1 MARGRGV
8 SANAS
13 HDGHNSRLLMM
24 WTHQPPNF
32 SRHDFVMSPAHTLPQ
47 ISDAELLMV
56 IAPSA
61 WDTLQAAIHDGTD
74 LWPVLSRVLVF
85 TPVQALADQEVIAR
99 QQQLQLSINRHIAGL
114 CGLMSRTP
122 VVLARTPRVRHT
134 LTHVELYLKDQY
146 IGRADM
152 WRLCEA
158 MVDGCVYVGQT
169 IQLAVGIRAKVGRL
183 FIHEHSVMAGY
194 FAPSTLP
201 IFRTESARC
210 NVFVQMSR
218 EMWEFDES
226 GEIYYEK
233 VLYGFLPD
241 LIRKWESIGTS
252 HVVSIV
258 LFTRVLYD
266 ESEREHL
273 TGLPVQRTNHGQLFV
288 DYYKVI
294 LELDRAP
301 HWPSVMRAMKEEFF
315 RFQHDILLQPRWTN
329 ARFEP
334 PRQDLE
340 TVGGDEAVGGR
351 VLLGRFAQ
359 AHEGNVLEAINLL
372 LNSAEKHYIDRDL
385 TITGFSFLLLTAGTG
400 HFFVD
405 KSLLRITTQR
415 MFELGLSVDLVCLTQ
430 MPLHT
435 VPLFR
440 FLSHV
445 PPSRPESKL
454 APDTHPLFVDAPR
467 GPTHVCECTPFWIN
481 GSFYNIE
488 QDRPYWQTRFVPRCR
503 MDGLRMT
510 ELLGSMQQE
519 LALPYLAL
527 PTSGRHGPSAAVR
540 ERFDEEQFAPVRTV
554 SAPSTP
560 TVPHMGSIVPPGV
573 TRAMAPHA
581 SSRPMTPRAPSIT
594 NSLRSARS
602 LVLEDLGKTAPTVS
616 ESITSLVAVR
626 AASGAEMPVSVR
638 QAAPRWRSWWPWRAA
653 SNAPRSRATTG
664 DASRLLLQ
672 ALGPQG
678 RPSSSPQLV
687 EASHTS
693 ATWVAPLSDTEGLD
707 ASPVV
712 GPSSPPEA
720 PRTNPLNPRVAMSER
735 NALLFRWQNVF
746 IERVNQ
752 HAVKWWS
759 MTLPAC
765 LPLTTRFLPSEHELT
780 HAWHE
785 YPYTVSVHSDTASI
799 MLKRGTSTSPALA
812 MLREMCAQRLA
823 QGFQLVER
831 PVARPGTAPGVRDA
845 RHLVLRHPAE
855 MLRPGNFADGD
866 PMYLMSM
873 DQVHCISYSRQ
884 AGMIRVTRYV
894 KKIAYSTSPISY
906 RCCMWPRRHPGYHP
920 ISVRFHH
927 PDPHAYNWTYL
938 DSIIAGYEDTLI
950 ESLRYWRSRFVL
962 VPSEGSPPAM
972 MAGSGDY
979 LSDEEVRLMGMDRL
993 AELFMRSEY
1002 YPRGRPRH
1010 ARTVPLR
1017 FLPTTLDPSSSLSD
1031 ASFLEALAE
1040 RNDELDQRHAH
1051 DPRPRQRESH
1061 AMSLAAIADDMRAA
1075 TRELKVHDRVWH
1087 RVVHRRT
1094 FTGADLV
1101 TWLCRTYSDIHT
1113 RDDAVQL
1120 GNKLLRAGHMEH
1132 TFALHGFL
1140 DGHYFY
1146 RMVMP
1151 NEPSAAFAVA
1161 TAPDAAAAAAVARAS
1176 DARSDAGRPER
1187 PRVQLSRSMLIDV
1200 DPERRSSRSEVA
1212 VLHHDLAHN
1221 AENGFNFQIQW
1232 LGATPRLIEDLVQS
1246 WTRSVERYGLRLVEA
1261 PIHQIKDIGQ
1271 HTPFLAPLPIPLSL
1285 APPKPSAYAALVE
1298 EARRVQLSRAREP
1311 QSHLEAWL
1319 LRYVLAP
1326 PTTQSD
1332 QLFEMALVRDCG
1344 FVLDQEAQTLYPSHL
1359 DVHYSSR
1366 PTNFD
1371 YTQFVHRSGVAFVQV
1386 VGGRDGYLWLNNR
1399 LFNAMWHSQH
1409 KGHGQKYAT
1418 PPPNAEQVRHSFQ
1431 RLCSDKEALGHFYD
1445 RVWQLLTALATT
1457 EPVS

>member
-1 MARGRGV
+1 MPRHGATPPRGMARGRGA
-8 SANAS
+8 SATLS

-32 SRHDFVMSPAHTLPQ
+32 SRHDFVMSPAHALPQ

-56 IAPSA
+56 LAPSA
-61 WDTLQAAIHDGTD
+61 WDTLQAAVSEGTD
-74 LWPVLSRVLVF
+74 LWPILSRALVF

-99 QQQLQLSINRHIAGL
+99 QQQLQLSIHRHIAGL
-114 CGLMSRTP
+114 CGLMSRTQ
-122 VVLARTPRVRHT
+122 VVLARTSRARHT
-134 LTHVELYLKDQY
+134 LTHVELYFKDQY

-152 WRLCEA
+152 WRLCES
-158 MVDGCVYVGQT
+158 MVDACVYVGQT
-169 IQLAVGIRAKVGRL
+169 VTLAVGIRAKIGRL
-183 FIHEHSVMAGY
+183 FIHEHSVMSGY
-194 FAPSTLP
+194 VAPSTLP

-210 NVFVQMSR
+210 SVFVQMSR

-226 GEIYYEK
+226 GEIHYEK
-233 VLYGFLPD
+233 ALYGFLPD
-241 LIRKWESIGTS
+241 LIRKWDSIGTS

-273 TGLPVQRTNHGQLFV
+273 ASLPVQRTSSGQLYV
-288 DYYKVI
+288 DYYKVL
-294 LELDRAP
+294 LELDSSI
-301 HWPSVMRAMKEEFF
+301 HWPSAMRRLKEEFF
-315 RFQHDILLQPRWTN
+315 RFQHDILLQPRGTSS
-329 ARFEP
+329 RFGLE
-334 PRQDLE
+334 RQDPE
-340 TVGGDEAVGGR
+340 TTRGDQAVGGR
-351 VLLGRFAQ
+351 MLLGRFAQ

-415 MFELGLSVDLVCLTQ
+415 MFDLGLSLDLVCLTQ

-440 FLSHV
+440 FMSQV
-445 PPSRPESKL
+445 PATRSEPKART
-454 APDTHPLFVDAPR
+454 DTHPLFVDNAR
-467 GPTHVCECTPFWIN
+467 GPSQMCEFMPFWVN

-488 QDRPYWQTRFVPRCR
+488 QDRPYWETRFVPRCR

-510 ELLGSMQQE
+510 ELLGSLQQE
-519 LALPYLAL
+519 LSLPYLAL
-527 PTSGRHGPSAAVR
+527 PAAPRRGPSASVR
-540 ERFDEEQFAPVRTV
+540 ERFDEEQFAPANNV
-554 SAPSTP
+554 SAPPTP
-560 TVPHMGSIVPPGV
+560 TVPYMGSIVPPGV
-573 TRAMAPHA
+573 SRVQTPAP
-581 SSRPMTPRAPSIT
+581 PTPRAPSFDG
-594 NSLRSARS
+594 SVHSARS
-602 LVLEDLGKTAPTVS
+602 LVLEDLGKTVPTVS
-616 ESITSLVAVR
+616 ESITSLVA
-626 AASGAEMPVSVR
+626 ASRRG
-638 QAAPRWRSWWPWRAA
+638 
-653 SNAPRSRATTG
+653 ATTG

-672 ALGPQG
+672 ALGAYAP
-678 RPSSSPQLV
+678 RAAPQLV

-693 ATWVAPLSDTEGLD
+693 ATRVAAMEDTELD
-707 ASPVV
+707 ASVAAMA
-712 GPSSPPEA
+712 GTSPEV
-720 PRTNPLNPRVAMSER
+720 PRVNALNPRVAMSER
-735 NALLFRWQNVF
+735 NALLFRWQNAF
-746 IERVNQ
+746 IERINQ
-752 HAVKWWS
+752 HTVKWWS

-765 LPLTTRFLPSEHELT
+765 LPLTTRYLPSEHELA
-780 HAWHE
+780 HSWHE

-831 PVARPGTAPGVRDA
+831 PVARPGTAPGARDA
-845 RHLVLRHPAE
+845 RQFVLRHPTE

-866 PMYLMSM
+866 PVYLTAM

-894 KKIAYSTSPISY
+894 KKVPYSTSPISY
-906 RCCMWPRRHPGYHP
+906 RCCMWPRWHPGYRP
-920 ISVRFHH
+920 LSVQFHH

-938 DSIIAGYEDTLI
+938 DSIIAGYEDTFI

-962 VPSEGSPPAM
+962 VPSEGSPPPM

-993 AELFMRSEY
+993 AELFMRAEY

-1010 ARTVPLR
+1010 ARDIPLR

-1031 ASFLEALAE
+1031 ASFVEALAE
-1040 RNDELDQRHAH
+1040 RNDELDRRHAH
-1051 DPRPRQRESH
+1051 DPRPRQRES
-1061 AMSLAAIADDMRAA
+1061 AALSLSAIAEEMRASK
-1075 TRELKVHDRVWH
+1075 RELKIHDRVWH
-1087 RVVHRRT
+1087 RVLHRRT

-1132 TFALHGFL
+1132 TLALHGFL

-1146 RMVMP
+1146 RLAMP
-1151 NEPSAAFAVA
+1151 NEPSAAVAVA
-1161 TAPDAAAAAAVARAS
+1161 TVPDAAATASVAHAP
-1176 DARSDAGRPER
+1176 DAEANAHAER
-1187 PRVQLSRSMLIDV
+1187 CMARTRVQLSRSMLIDV
-1200 DPERRSSRSEVA
+1200 DPERRSSRAEVA

-1232 LGATPRLIEDLVQS
+1232 LGATARLIEDLVQS

-1261 PIHQIKDIGQ
+1261 PIHQIKDIGL
-1271 HTPFLAPLPIPLSL
+1271 HTPFIAPLSIPLAL
-1285 APPKPSAYAALVE
+1285 APPTPSAFAALVE
-1298 EARRVQLSRAREP
+1298 EARRVQLTRAREP
-1311 QSHLEAWL
+1311 QSDLEAWL

-1326 PTTQSD
+1326 PATQSD
-1332 QLFEMALVRDCG
+1332 RLFEMALVRDYG
-1344 FVLDQEAQTLYPSHL
+1344 FVLDQEAQSLYPSHL

-1366 PTNFD
+1366 PMDFD
-1371 YTQFVHRSGVAFVQV
+1371 YTQFVHRSGVAFIQV

-1399 LFNAMWHSQH
+1399 MFNARWHTQYKGLGH
-1409 KGHGQKYAT
+1409 KHAVPPLNAT
-1418 PPPNAEQVRHSFQ
+1418 QVRQSFQ
-1431 RLCSDKEALGHFYD
+1431 RLCADEEALRQFYD
-1445 RVWQLLTALATT
+1445 RVWQLLAALASTNNGPT
-1457 EPVS
+1457 